1 METYIIDSNTER
13 RYRDIIFQQDG
24 RGPEIDRYIY
34 NSQDGAGI
42 GSFFGKLFSMALP
55 LFKSIGKQVVIP
67 AAKKAGQAAIN
78 RGAEYALEK
87 LSDSVTR
94 KRAPSRKPSRSVK
107 RKRRQKKPRYV

>member
-1 METYIIDSNTER
+1 MEAYIIDSNTEKK
-13 RYRDIIFQQDG
+13 YRDIIFQQDG

-34 NSQDGAGI
+34 NTQDGSGI

-55 LFKSIGKQVVIP
+55 LFKSMGKKVIIP

-87 LSDSVTR
+87 LSDSVI
-94 KRAPSRKPSRSVK
+94 RKPSKK
-107 RKRRQKKPRYV
+107 RTPSTSTNRRRTKRRRYV